1 MKSALKK
8 AIGPGLIMAGAAIG
22 VSHLVQ
28 STRAGAD
35 YGTSLILF
43 ILLAC
48 IFKYPFLEFG
58 PRYAAATGES
68 MLVGFQRLGK
78 WASCLFALITVATM
92 FVILASIT
100 LVTAGLAG
108 VVFQLTVDSTW
119 LSVGVL
125 LLSLAVLSLGQYR
138 GLDAMMKIIIGL
150 LMLSTITATLLAL
163 NQLDG
168 WAPLNPTLHWDAIWT
183 SAGIAFVLALLGW
196 MPIPLDVAVWHSL
209 WTLER
214 ANQTGHAPSVKES
227 IFDFRLGYVTATLS
241 AVVFVLL
248 GAAVMNGAG
257 LSFPNGAVAFSSTL
271 IGLYTQNLGQWSHLL
286 IGLAALSAMFSTTL
300 AVMDAYPRV
309 LHGLWSTLIKQAAV
323 DEQRQRSSIP
333 TSIYISVL
341 VMVSVGALIIIAF
354 IGQHFTRLIDFATTV
369 SFLSAP
375 ILAWMSLRLITSPW
389 VAKEHQP
396 STQLKWLSG
405 VGLMFLL
412 GFCVIWTFW
421 RWH

>member
-1 MKSALKK
+1 MNSTLKK

-35 YGTSLILF
+35 YGTSMILF

-48 IFKYPFLEFG
+48 LFKYPFLEFG

-68 MLVGFQRLGK
+68 MLVGFRRMGM
-78 WASCLFALITVATM
+78 WTIYVFGLITISTM

-108 VVFQLTVDSTW
+108 VVFGLAVDSTW
-119 LSVGVL
+119 LSIGVL
-125 LLSLAVLSLGQYR
+125 LLALVVLSLGQYR
-138 GLDAMMKIIIGL
+138 GLDTLMKFIIGF
-150 LMLSTITATLLAL
+150 LMLSTILATALAL
-163 NQLDG
+163 SQLDH
-168 WAPLNPTLHWDAIWT
+168 WTTLNPTHHWETIWT
-183 SAGIAFVLALLGW
+183 SAGIAFLLALLGW

-214 ANQTGHAPSVKES
+214 ANQTKHTPSVTES
-227 IFDFRLGYVTATLS
+227 VFDFRLGYLTATIS
-241 AVVFVLL
+241 AVIFVLL
-248 GAAVMNGAG
+248 GASVMSGAG

-309 LHGLWSTLIKQAAV
+309 MHGLWSMLSTDAIYHEKSQRAMMTTTHYIWVLIV
-323 DEQRQRSSIP
+323 
-333 TSIYISVL
+333 ISA
-341 VMVSVGALIIIAF
+341 GALLIISF
-354 IGQHFTRLIDFATTV
+354 VGQQFTRLIDFATTV

-389 VAKEHQP
+389 VATQHQP
-396 STQLKWLSG
+396 SKKLQVLSWAG
-405 VGLMFLL
+405 FIFLL
-412 GFCVIWTFW
+412 GFCLVWVVW